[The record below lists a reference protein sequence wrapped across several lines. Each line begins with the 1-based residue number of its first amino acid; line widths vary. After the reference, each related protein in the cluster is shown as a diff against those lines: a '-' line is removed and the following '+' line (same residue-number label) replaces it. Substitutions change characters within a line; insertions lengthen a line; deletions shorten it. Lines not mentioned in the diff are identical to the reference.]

1 MATQDDTPTKIA
13 ELPLT
18 SFELPK
24 WLVDLAGI
32 AIGELLRLGD
42 GSLVLA
48 KRASQLTIVTK
59 SVSRRGYPAPASFAA
74 SLYRPCARLCPAN
87 RLQAAAGCL
96 PLPNERGLGEYG
108 GYPWL

>member
-1 MATQDDTPTKIA
+1 
-13 ELPLT
+13 LPASPLA
-18 SFELPK
+18 SFSASAM
-24 WLVDLAGI
+24 V
-32 AIGELLRLGD
+32 LLCWRSEPL
-42 GSLVLA
+42 
-48 KRASQLTIVTK
+48 RIVTK

-74 SLYRPCARLCPAN
+74 ALYRPCARLCPAN